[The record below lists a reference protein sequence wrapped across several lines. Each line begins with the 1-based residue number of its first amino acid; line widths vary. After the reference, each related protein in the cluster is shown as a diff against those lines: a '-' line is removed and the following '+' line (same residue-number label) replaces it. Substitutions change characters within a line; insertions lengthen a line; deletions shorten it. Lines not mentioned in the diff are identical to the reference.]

1 MKHLIFDFGAV
12 VFQWQPAAL
21 LARVLP
27 QHAHDDASTQALQR
41 DFFQGYGGAWGRFDR
56 GTIELPEL
64 TSALMAQTGLG
75 EAEVRAVI
83 DAVPHELAPMSAS
96 VSLLRRLRDAGHRL
110 FYLSNMPRPYADHLE
125 QSHHFL
131 SWFDDGV
138 FSGRVQLSKPEP
150 AIFVHA
156 LERFGVPAG
165 DCIFLDDHPANVEAA
180 RALGIDAVLFSDAAQ
195 AEAELRQMGVLG
207 TPA

>member
-1 MKHLIFDFGAV
+1 VKHLIFDFGAV

-27 QHAHDDASTQALQR
+27 QRAHDEASTQALQR
-41 DFFQGYGGAWGRFDR
+41 DFFQGYGGAWGRYDR
-56 GTIELPEL
+56 GTIERPEL
-64 TSALMAQTGLG
+64 IEGLVAQTGLH
-75 EAEVRAVI
+75 ADEVAAVV
-83 DAVPHELAPMSAS
+83 DAVPAELAPIGPT
-96 VSLLRRLRDAGHRL
+96 VELLGRLRDAGHRL
-110 FYLSNMPRPYADHLE
+110 FYLSNMPRPLATHLE

-195 AEAELRQMGVLG
+195 AEAELREMGVL
-207 TPA
+207 A

>member
-1 MKHLIFDFGAV
+1 
-12 VFQWQPAAL
+12 
-21 LARVLP
+21 
-27 QHAHDDASTQALQR
+27 
-41 DFFQGYGGAWGRFDR
+41 
-56 GTIELPEL
+56 
-64 TSALMAQTGLG
+64 MAQTGLH
-75 EAEVRAVI
+75 ADEVAAVV
-83 DAVPHELAPMSAS
+83 DAVPAELAPIGPT
-96 VSLLRRLRDAGHRL
+96 VELLGRLRDAGHRL
-110 FYLSNMPRPYADHLE
+110 FYLSNMPRPLATHLE

-195 AEAELRQMGVLG
+195 AEAELREMGVL
-207 TPA
+207 A